1 MSINTS
7 LSSQSLQ
14 LVLIYFYIKIGLL
27 DLSQRGKD
35 QSGPNVAGDVVD
47 GQVSIV
53 NRVGLSGLLVNY

>member
-1 MSINTS
+1 M
-7 LSSQSLQ
+7 LSEPELVIAESK

-47 GQVSIV
+47 GQVSVV